1 MFSHFPGA
9 FFTFTF
15 LILLCCQRKCFT
27 LSTHHAAFICLLV
40 SSYIVRIRLCIRYC
54 CIFIGCKIRILLCI
68 DCSDLLVFTVTYFTI
83 NHISAAP
90 ATLLISTSILRP
102 HWVSLIVGFFGTA
115 LTTLAPFSD
124 LFIPLNTF
132 LPFTLVYAFTA

>member
-15 LILLCCQRKCFT
+15 LILLCCQRKCFA

-83 NHISAAP
+83 NHISVSTCYLIDIHINTASP
-90 ATLLISTSILRP
+90 LGQLNSWLFRNGSDNLGTL
-102 HWVSLIVGFFGTA
+102 
-115 LTTLAPFSD
+115 SD